1 MLSGFDN
8 PIHLLLL
15 FGVVLMVFG
24 AKRLPE
30 VGRGLG
36 SGIRGFRDS
45 LLNPDEPAQSVTDAQ
60 VSMIPVEQQTPRD
73 AGE

>member
-8 PIHLLLL
+8 PIHILILLAI
-15 FGVVLMVFG
+15 VLVLFG

-30 VGRGLG
+30 LGSSLG

-45 LLNPDEPAQSVTDAQ
+45 LADPARGAADL
-60 VSMIPVEQQTPRD
+60 PVEPTAQPELQEQLPS
-73 AGE
+73 

>member
-8 PIHLLLL
+8 PVHVLLL

-36 SGIRGFRDS
+36 SGIRGFRES
-45 LLNPDEPAQSVTDAQ
+45 LLKPDDLAASTTDAQ
-60 VSMIPVEQQTPRD
+60 VSVLPAEQSNPLD
-73 AGE
+73 SVG